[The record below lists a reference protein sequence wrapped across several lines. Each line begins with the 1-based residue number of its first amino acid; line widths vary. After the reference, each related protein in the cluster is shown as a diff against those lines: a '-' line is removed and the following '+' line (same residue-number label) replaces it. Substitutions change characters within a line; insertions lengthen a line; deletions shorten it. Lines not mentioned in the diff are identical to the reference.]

1 MSGLRST
8 RASSGFTFFF
18 KLRAR
23 YLLHAAKALL
33 MQRWMMLVGA
43 VLASPSIPFVA
54 IFLQLGHLSMAVLA
68 GPQGFRAHLIAVFA
82 AQTGFVAWSQGLR
95 RFLRGGNFRPFLD
108 TLPITPQTRLLTAG
122 ALLAALDLP
131 LFLPF
136 VIGGILTG
144 AASLSALCLYCM
156 ALMVFAGLVLLLQA
170 ALVER
175 LIPLCIAII
184 VADFLLAGGCVTQP
198 LWSRVLCLI
207 GAAGSGAA
215 GFVLAG
221 REPGIGALSAWL
233 SAHRRPPRHVRARP
247 VDRLARLSPVLR
259 VQLRSWL
266 EPGSGVGVL
275 LVITLLLPIG
285 LWVLLSVFAYDGR
298 SIPVM
303 IVGMAVVSQCSLAPF
318 VALDTAHR
326 RAKPFIATLPL
337 SRSFWI
343 RRDLALVLTV
353 FAPSAF
359 VFVLPLCLHAL
370 VSPVALIVIVV
381 SYALLLV
388 AMRSSLRIDTRWRP
402 MASVTLSILWV
413 SFILMEVTA

>member
-8 RASSGFTFFF
+8 RARSGFTFFL

-23 YLLHAAKALL
+23 YLLHAAKASL
-33 MQRWMMLVGA
+33 MQRWMILVGA
-43 VLASPSIPFVA
+43 ILASPSIPFVA

-95 RFLRGGNFRPFLD
+95 RFVRGGNFRPFLD

-131 LFLPF
+131 LFLSF
-136 VIGGILTG
+136 VICGILTG

-175 LIPLCIAII
+175 LIPLCIAIF

-198 LWSRVLCLI
+198 VWSRVLYFF
-207 GAAGSGAA
+207 GAA
-215 GFVLAG
+215 GFALAG

-275 LVITLLLPIG
+275 LVIALLLPIG

-303 IVGMAVVSQCSLAPF
+303 IIGMAVVSQCSLAPF

-326 RAKPFIATLPL
+326 RGKAFIATLPL

-381 SYALLLV
+381 SYGLLLV
-388 AMRSSLRIDTRWRP
+388 VMRSSLRIDTRWRP
-402 MASVTLSILWV
+402 MASVALSILWV